1 MKVERLLNALL
12 ISIGNELLSG
22 KTINTN
28 ATYLAKNLTNL
39 GFVVKKIITV
49 PDDPEI
55 VPIEISHAL
64 LSNDYRIILITGGLG
79 PTWDDSTAFFL
90 SKALGVDTELNAK
103 ALSIV
108 TQRYQVL
115 FNKKL
120 VETSEI
126 TPARKKM
133 AILPVNAD
141 PIDNP
146 VGTAPGIFF
155 NHKDSNTWIFCL
167 PGVPREMKAM
177 YLLIESEI
185 MALIKEKHM
194 SYYET
199 EFTSSFT
206 DESLLAPFLIRVRQ
220 KYDVWIKSLPEA
232 YQEEKNIRLII
243 SKSADSEVDAK
254 KEVMDAKAYLQKLLD
269 LSHNS

>member
-1 MKVERLLNALL
+1 MLNALL

-39 GFVVKKIITV
+39 GFIVKKIITI

-55 VPIEISHAL
+55 VPIEISQAL
-64 LSNDYRIILITGGLG
+64 LSSDYRLILITGGLG
-79 PTWDDSTAFFL
+79 PTWDDSTALFL
-90 SKALGVDTELNAK
+90 AKALDVATELNAE

-108 TQRYQVL
+108 TQRYQAL

-120 VETSEI
+120 VETAEI

-133 AILPVNAD
+133 AILPVGANT
-141 PIDNP
+141 IDNP
-146 VGTAPGIFF
+146 VGTAPGIFL

-167 PGVPREMKAM
+167 PGVPREMKEM
-177 YLLIESEI
+177 YLLIESKI
-185 MALIKEKHM
+185 MALIKEKQM
-194 SYYET
+194 SYFET

-232 YQEEKNIRLII
+232 YQEEKNIHLII
-243 SKSADSEVDAK
+243 SKSADSEKKAK
-254 KEVMDAKAYLQKLLD
+254 KEVLGAKAYLYRLID
-269 LSHNS
+269 LSRNTK

>member
-1 MKVERLLNALL
+1 MEAVFL

-39 GFVVKKIITV
+39 GFIVKKILTI

-55 VPIEISHAL
+55 VPAEISQAI
-64 LSNDYRIILITGGLG
+64 SSTEYRLILITGGLG
-79 PTWDDSTAFFL
+79 PTWDDSTALFL
-90 SKALGVDTELNAK
+90 AEALNVGTELNTE

-108 TQRYQVL
+108 TRRYQTL
-115 FNKKL
+115 LDKKL
-120 VETSEI
+120 VETSKI
-126 TPARKKM
+126 TSAREKM
-133 AILPVNAD
+133 AILPVGAV

-155 NHKDSNTWIFCL
+155 NHKTSDLWIFCL
-167 PGVPREMKAM
+167 PGVPREMKEM
-177 YLLIESEI
+177 YLIIEPRI
-185 MALIKEKHM
+185 TALIKERHV

-206 DESLLAPFLIRVRQ
+206 DESLLAPFLTRVRQ
-220 KYDVWIKSLPEA
+220 NYDVWIKSLPEA
-232 YQEEKNIRLII
+232 YQEEKNIHLII
-243 SKSADSEVDAK
+243 SKSANSEKDAK
-254 KEVMDAKAYLQKLLD
+254 REVLAAKAYLKKLID
-269 LSHNS
+269 SSRNDG